1 MLNGILANSYERG
14 FRQLIEEVNLF
25 RNEEDLWKTQGSVIN
40 PAGNLVLH
48 IIGRLNHL
56 IGTVLAQTG
65 YVRNREQEFTSKG
78 IEIKDLVAG
87 LEALIPL
94 VGGTI
99 NNPRKNKWKP
109 NSQYFS
115 TTSIYLPAIHGYSC
129 CFI

>member
-25 RNEEDLWKTQGSVIN
+25 RNEEDL
-40 PAGNLVLH
+40 
-48 IIGRLNHL
+48 L